1 MDETMIRVMRL
12 SAQGLYCSQIIMAL
26 ALETGGASNPE
37 LVRSMAGLA
46 FGCGTG
52 QGSCGVLTG
61 ASCVLALYAGK
72 GGPDEEESPA
82 LMPMLEELNDWF
94 TVCAGGL
101 DGAVTCEAIVG
112 PEANHSPQQKCGTL
126 VAEAL
131 QKIMDLLT
139 AHGFDPT
146 AAKRAGGA

>member
-1 MDETMIRVMRL
+1 MIRVMRL
-12 SAQGLYCSQIIMAL
+12 SAQGFYCSQIIMAL
-26 ALETGGASNPE
+26 ALETGGVSKPE

-52 QGSCGVLTG
+52 QASCGVLTG
-61 ASCVLALYAGK
+61 AACVLAFHAAK

-94 TVCAGGL
+94 VACADGL

-131 QKIMDLLT
+131 LKIMDLL
-139 AHGFDPT
+139 AVHGFDPT
-146 AAKRAGGA
+146 DAGRTGGA